1 MAKYGTNHILKDMSR
16 GMFAFILQ
24 DIVVYCRMAN
34 FSVSFISRFSPNAF
48 KREYTTQE
56 KTIQYIPDL
65 KNTEKS
71 LHTLWYT
78 KIKIL
83 NKAGKLEM
91 EKKTYVLSSEIL
103 EMESP

>member
-1 MAKYGTNHILKDMSR
+1 MTKYGTNHILKCMST

-24 DIVVYCRMAN
+24 VFVYCRVAN

-83 NKAGKLEM
+83 NKAGK
-91 EKKTYVLSSEIL
+91 
-103 EMESP
+103 